1 MGKGGNRN
9 IALVGSAVAM
19 VLMVLIYSVWECF
32 CTGEAPQNMSI
43 SANMKIEENPFAQNL
58 GIKEWLNRPFVAPK
72 PEEYLIDELI
82 PANAL
87 VSLQASSVF
96 GKTTLATQLAMSV
109 AFNVPFL
116 DHFPCLQPG
125 KVLYIN
131 ARDTDEDSHR
141 RFKRLGREWPDATA
155 LSFRMDENIDN
166 FTHISLFDECF
177 GVSPLLIDVSG
188 SMTKTYAYLHKF
200 VEYFKCKLVVLDPVE
215 DFFPENLKNISELY
229 LKLRQIKSTV
239 LLVADHSRNEAFHKV
254 EVGLAISENGL
265 RVHSDYLGCRD
276 IGMTMGAGI
285 WFPTT

>member
-1 MGKGGNRN
+1 M
-9 IALVGSAVAM
+9 
-19 VLMVLIYSVWECF
+19 
-32 CTGEAPQNMSI
+32 PI
-43 SANMKIEENPFAQNL
+43 SANMKIEENPFALKL
-58 GIKEWLNRPFVAPK
+58 GIKEWQSRPFTPPK
-72 PEEYLIDELI
+72 PEEYLIEELI
-82 PANAL
+82 PAHAL

-109 AFNVPFL
+109 AFNLPFL
-116 DHFPCLQPG
+116 GHFPCLQPG

-141 RFKRLGREWPDATA
+141 RFKRLCREWPDAA
-155 LSFRMDENIDN
+155 NFSRRIDENLDN

-177 GVSPLLIDVSG
+177 GVSPHLIDVSG
-188 SMTKTYAYLHKF
+188 SMTKTYAYLNQF
-200 VEYFKCKLVVLDPVE
+200 VEYFKCKLIVLDPVE
-215 DFFPENLKNISELY
+215 DFFPDNLKNISELY
-229 LKLRQIKSTV
+229 LKLRQINATV

-254 EVGLAISENGL
+254 EVGMGISESGL